1 VSHPDDKTKAFEERA
16 MTRMT
21 GGRALV
27 EMLRRH
33 QVDTIFA
40 LPGVQ
45 NDALFVA
52 FYDAGDAL
60 RVIHTRHEQG
70 AAYMAFGYARASGK
84 VGTYAVVP
92 GPGLLNTTAA
102 LSTAYATNAP
112 VLCISGEVPSD
123 LIGRGFGLLHEIPDQ
138 LGILR
143 TLTKWATRIDH
154 PTETGKLVNEAFRQL
169 RDGRPRPVGLEMPL
183 DVMALETEVALPA
196 AGEPPAVTMPDL
208 ERIDKAAA
216 LLAEAEKPLLFA
228 GGGAVTAAAEVLAVA
243 EMLEAPVVSFTGGK
257 GVVSDRHYLAQSA
270 LAGHE
275 LWREADVV
283 LAVGT
288 RLHQPQVRWG
298 VDADL
303 KLIRIDIDPT
313 EITRILK
320 PTLGIVA
327 DAKPALAALLGALER
342 RRPRRQSRKEE
353 LEGLKARTLAKL
365 AEKLGPQCEYLQAI
379 RAELPEEGIYVE
391 DLTQVGYVGRV
402 AFPVYY
408 PRTYIHSGYQG
419 TLGFGFATAL
429 GAKAGRPDLPV
440 VSVSGDGGF
449 MYNVQ
454 ELSTAVKHG
463 IDIVAIVFADGAYGN
478 VRRMQK
484 EDYGN
489 RLIGVDLHNPNFP
502 KMAESFGVAGV
513 RTTTPDGLRRELAA
527 ALKRRG
533 TTLIEVSVGEMPDPW
548 AHLVLPRIRGGR

>member
-1 VSHPDDKTKAFEERA
+1 
-16 MTRMT
+16 MT

-27 EMLRRH
+27 EMMSRNG
-33 QVDTIFA
+33 VDTVFA

-52 FYDAGDAL
+52 FYDAGEAL

-70 AAYMAFGYARASGK
+70 AAYMAFGYARATGK
-84 VGTYAVVP
+84 VGAYAVVP
-92 GPGLLNTTAA
+92 GPGLLNTAAA

-112 VLCISGEVPSD
+112 VLCISGQIPSD

-138 LGILR
+138 LGVLR
-143 TLTKWATRIDH
+143 TLTKWAARINH
-154 PTETGKLVNEAFRQL
+154 PTQTGALANEAFRQL
-169 RDGRPRPVGLEMPL
+169 RDGRPRPVALEMPL
-183 DVMALETEVALPA
+183 DVMALETEFALPA
-196 AGEPPAVTMPDL
+196 AGEPPAPAMPDPEL
-208 ERIDKAAA
+208 IDKAAA
-216 LLAEAEKPLLFA
+216 WLADARKPLLFV
-228 GGGAVTAAAEVLAVA
+228 GGGATAAAREVLAIA
-243 EMLEAPVVSFTGGK
+243 EMLEAPVVSYTGGK
-257 GVVSDRHYLAQSA
+257 GIVSDRHYLAQSA
-270 LAGHE
+270 IAGHE

-298 VDADL
+298 VDTNL

-313 EITRILK
+313 EITRIVK
-320 PTLGIVA
+320 PALGIVA
-327 DAKPALAALLGALER
+327 DAKPALATLYCALDR
-342 RRPRRQSRKEE
+342 RNPKRPSRKEE
-353 LEGLKARTLAKL
+353 LEALKARSLARL
-365 AEKLGPQCEYLQAI
+365 ADNLGPQCEYLQAI
-379 RAELPEEGIYVE
+379 RAELPDDGIYVE

-402 AFPVYY
+402 AFPIYH

-419 TLGFGFATAL
+419 TLGYGFATAL
-429 GAKAGRPDLPV
+429 GAKVGRPDLPV

-478 VRRMQK
+478 VRRMQR

-502 KMAESFGVAGV
+502 KMAESFGAAGV
-513 RTTTPDGLRRELAA
+513 RATTPEGLRRELAA

-533 TTLIEVSVGEMPDPW
+533 TTLIEVAVGEMPDPW
-548 AHLVLPRIRGGR
+548 KHLVLPRVRGGR

>member
-1 VSHPDDKTKAFEERA
+1 

-21 GGRALV
+21 GGKALV

-33 QVDTIFA
+33 GVDTVFA

-52 FYDAGDAL
+52 FYDAGEAL
-60 RVIHTRHEQG
+60 RIIHTRHEQG
-70 AAYMAFGYARASGK
+70 AAYMAYGYARASGK
-84 VGTYAVVP
+84 IGAYAVVP

-112 VLCISGEVPSD
+112 VLCISGQIPSD

-138 LGILR
+138 LGVLR
-143 TLTKWATRIDH
+143 SLTKWAARITH
-154 PTETGKLVNEAFRQL
+154 PAQTGQLVNEAFRQL
-169 RDGRPRPVGLEMPL
+169 RDGRPRPVALEMPL
-183 DVMALETEVALPA
+183 DVMALETEVALPS
-196 AGEPPAVTMPDL
+196 AGEPPAPTMPDPEL
-208 ERIDKAAA
+208 IDKAAA
-216 LLAEAEKPLLFA
+216 LLANARKPLLFV
-228 GGGAVTAAAEVLAVA
+228 GGGAIAATEEVLAIA

-257 GVVSDRHYLAQSA
+257 GIVSDRHYLAQSA

-275 LWREADVV
+275 LWRDADVV

-298 VDADL
+298 VDSDL

-313 EITRILK
+313 EMTRILK
-320 PTLGIVA
+320 PALGIVA
-327 DAKPALAALLGALER
+327 DAKPALAALHNALDR
-342 RRPRRQSRKEE
+342 RNPKRASRKEE
-353 LEGLKARTLAKL
+353 LEALKSRTLAKL
-365 AEKLGPQCEYLQAI
+365 VDNLGPQFEYLGAI
-379 RAELPEEGIYVE
+379 RAELPDDGIYVE

-402 AFPVYY
+402 AFPIYH

-419 TLGFGFATAL
+419 TLGSGFATAL
-429 GAKAGRPDLPV
+429 GAKVGRPDLPV

-502 KMAESFGVAGV
+502 KMAESFGAAGV
-513 RTTTPDGLRRELAA
+513 RTTTPDGLRRELTA

-533 TTLIEVSVGEMPDPW
+533 TTLIEVAVGEMPDPW
-548 AHLVLPRIRGGR
+548 KHLILPRVRGGR

>member
-1 VSHPDDKTKAFEERA
+1 MA
-16 MTRMT
+16 RMT
-21 GGRALV
+21 GGGALV

-33 QVDTIFA
+33 DVDTIFA

-52 FYDAGDAL
+52 FYDAGEAL

-70 AAYMAFGYARASGK
+70 AAYMAYGYARASGK
-84 VGTYAVVP
+84 VGAYAVVP

-102 LSTAYATNAP
+102 LSTAYATNTP
-112 VLCISGEVPSD
+112 VLCISGQIPSD

-143 TLTKWATRIDH
+143 TLTKWAARITH
-154 PTETGKLVNEAFRQL
+154 PTQTGQLANEAFRQL
-169 RDGRPRPVGLEMPL
+169 RDGRPRPVAFEMPL

-196 AGEPPAVTMPDL
+196 AGDSPAFTMPDPEL
-208 ERIDKAAA
+208 IDKAAA
-216 LLAEAEKPLLFA
+216 LLADAKKPLLFV
-228 GGGAVTAAAEVLAVA
+228 GGGAVAAAEEVLAIA
-243 EMLEAPVVSFTGGK
+243 EMLEAPVVSYTGGK
-257 GVVSDRHYLAQSA
+257 GIVSDRHYLAQSA

-288 RLHQPQVRWG
+288 RLHQPQMRWG
-298 VDADL
+298 VDRDL
-303 KLIRIDIDPT
+303 KLIRIDIDPV
-313 EITRILK
+313 EIARYFR
-320 PTLGIVA
+320 PALGIVA
-327 DAKPALAALLGALER
+327 DAKPALAVLHRALER
-342 RRPRRQSRKEE
+342 RNIRRPSRKEE
-353 LEGLKARTLAKL
+353 LEALKGRTLANL
-365 AEKLGPQCEYLQAI
+365 ADKLGPQCEYLRAI
-379 RAELPEEGIYVE
+379 RAELPDDGIYVE
-391 DLTQVGYVGRV
+391 DLTQVGYVGRM
-402 AFPVYY
+402 AFPVYR

-429 GAKAGRPDLPV
+429 GAKVGRPDLPV

-489 RLIGVDLHNPNFP
+489 RLIGVDLLNPQFP
-502 KMAESFGVAGV
+502 KMAESFGAAGV
-513 RTTTPDGLRRELAA
+513 RTTTPEGLGRELAA

-533 TTLIEVSVGEMPDPW
+533 TTLIEVAVGEMPDPW
-548 AHLVLPRIRGGR
+548 KVMLPPRVRGGR